1 MSTLDAHVC
10 IYIHIYIY
18 NTHTYIF
25 AAYNMFFPVQ
35 IMTILTNIGG
45 LGMVP
50 LTEVVIE
57 TNALFPLIIR
67 A

>member
-10 IYIHIYIY
+10 IYTYIY

-35 IMTILTNIGG
+35 IMTILTNIGR